1 MKSFPSLLT
10 LLLYADKMIYML
22 QETSRSIKSYC
33 LGNCLQHFYGGI
45 IFMIQLQ
52 KTLDW
57 DKYLKTAA
65 QVVSEGIVMLK
76 NDDHA
81 LPLDTTAEVALFG
94 RIQLHYYKSGTGS
107 GGMVNVSKV
116 TNIADGLLESGVKL
130 NRELLDVY
138 KKWDTENPFDLGD
151 GWGKEP
157 WSQKEMP
164 LDDAFAAHIAQTS
177 RTAIAVIG
185 RTAGEEQDNSL
196 TEGSYL
202 LTADEK
208 AMLSTI
214 RHHFPKMI
222 VLLNVGNII
231 DMTELLQIA
240 PDAILYVWQGGMTG
254 GTGTADI
261 LTGRI
266 SPCGKLTDTIARRV
280 DDYPSAPYFGDPA
293 RNFYSEDIYVGYR
306 YFETFAP
313 EKVLYP
319 FGFGL
324 SYTTFQIDVTSV
336 ENLTDTL
343 DFTITVT
350 NTGEYSGKEV
360 VQIYCEAP
368 QGKLGKPARVL
379 CGYAKTHCLAP
390 GNSEALIISV
400 TREQIASYDDSG
412 SSGHAHCFILEAGD
426 YHFYTGTD
434 VRSAIDVY
442 QYTQNETQVIS
453 CHKQALA
460 PVEAFDRIKPVRI
473 STGYEARMEVVPLSQ
488 VDENKRRL
496 ENLPKEIP
504 FTGDHGIRL
513 SDVKNKTHS
522 MEEFIAQLTDYDLAC
537 LIRGEGMNSPRVTA
551 GTAAAFGGVS
561 PELEALG
568 VPCGCCDD
576 GPSGMRLDCGTKAFS
591 LPNGTMMASTF
602 NRELLT
608 ELFYLTGLEMT
619 VNKVDCLLG
628 PGMNIHRH
636 PLNGRNFEY
645 FSEDPYLTG
654 TIASAQLHG
663 LQKAGVTGTIK
674 HFCGN
679 NQETNRHDT
688 NAVISERALREIY
701 LKGFEIAVKEGH
713 ADSVMTT
720 YGPVN
725 GVWTAGSFDLTTQ
738 ILRNDWGFTGFTM
751 TDWWANINRRG
762 QAVDKT
768 DFAAM
773 AIAQNDVYMVCA
785 IGAENDDNVL
795 ASLENG
801 TLYRSE
807 LQRNAANIC
816 RFLMHTHAMERLDKT
831 FSPVTIINR
840 PADESDVD
848 EAAIRF
854 FELDGSLTIDLSDIS
869 TDKGTN
875 YSFGLDIMTMGRYK
889 MTLTASSTQS
899 EVAQIPV
906 TLFSLGTAYGTF
918 TWNGTNGIPV
928 SFETEIPFFSKYT
941 NLRLFFAQGGL
952 KMYSISFELVSTEL

>member
-1 MKSFPSLLT
+1 
-10 LLLYADKMIYML
+10 
-22 QETSRSIKSYC
+22 
-33 LGNCLQHFYGGI
+33 
-45 IFMIQLQ
+45 MIQTT

-76 NDDHA
+76 NEHQA
-81 LPLDTTAEVALFG
+81 LPLKPHEEIALFG
-94 RIQLHYYKSGTGS
+94 RIQFHYYKSGTGS

-116 TNIADGLLESGVKL
+116 TNIVDGLQESGIKL
-130 NRELLDVY
+130 NQELLDVY
-138 KKWDTENPFDLGD
+138 HKWDNENPFDLGD

-164 LDDAFAAHIAQTS
+164 LEDSLAARAAKRCQ
-177 RTAIAVIG
+177 TAIAVIG

-196 TEGSYL
+196 TEGSFL
-202 LTADEK
+202 LSSDEK
-208 AMLSTI
+208 QMLTTVR
-214 RHHFPKMI
+214 RHFSKMI

-231 DMTELLQIA
+231 DMNELLEIA

-254 GTGTADI
+254 GTGTADV
-261 LTGRI
+261 LTGKI
-266 SPCGKLTDTIARRV
+266 SPCGKLTDTIAKHV
-280 DDYPSAPYFGDPA
+280 EDYPSAPYFGDPV

-313 EKVLYP
+313 DKVLYP

-324 SYTTFQIDVTSV
+324 SYTTFQIKTNDIMELS
-336 ENLTDTL
+336 DKW
-343 DFTITVT
+343 DFIITVT
-350 NTGEYSGKEV
+350 NTGSCSGKEV

-368 QGKLGKPARVL
+368 QGKLGKPVRVL
-379 CGYAKTHCLAP
+379 CGYEKTNTLSP
-390 GNSEALIISV
+390 GESQTVTISV
-400 TREQIASYDDSG
+400 SKTQTASYDDSG
-412 SSGHAHCFILEAGD
+412 ISGHAHCFILEEGD
-426 YHFYTGTD
+426 YHFYVGTD
-434 VRSAIDVY
+434 VRHAVKTY
-442 QYTQNETQVIS
+442 TCTQNGTLVIS
-453 CHKQALA
+453 SHQQALA
-460 PVEAFDRIKPVRI
+460 PVEAFERIKPVL
-473 STGYEARMEVVPLSQ
+473 STDGYEPQMEPVPLSE
-488 VDENKRRL
+488 VDETKRRL

-504 FTGDHGIRL
+504 FTGDRGIRL
-513 SDVKNKTHS
+513 CDVRKGTHT
-522 MEEFIAQLTDYDLAC
+522 MEEFIAQMTDYDLAC
-537 LIRGEGMNSPRVTA
+537 VIRGEGMNSPRVTA
-551 GTAAAFGGVS
+551 GTASAFGGVS
-561 PELEALG
+561 QELEALG

-591 LPNGTMMASTF
+591 LPNGTMMACTF
-602 NRELLT
+602 NRTLLT
-608 ELFYLTGLEMT
+608 ELFALTGLEMIA
-619 VNKVDCLLG
+619 NKVDCLLG

-663 LQKAGVTGTIK
+663 LHQSGVTGTIK

-688 NAVISERALREIY
+688 NGVISERALREIY

-720 YGPVN
+720 YGPIN

-762 QAVDKT
+762 QAVDKS
-768 DFAAM
+768 DFATM

-785 IGAENDDNVL
+785 IGAENDDNIL

-801 TLYRSE
+801 TLQRSE

-816 RFLMHTHAMERLDKT
+816 RFLMNTQAMARLEGTETKID
-831 FSPVTIINR
+831 IINR

-848 EAAIRF
+848 ESSVKF
-854 FELDGSLTIDLSDIS
+854 YELDGNLTINLEDIC

-875 YSFGLDIMTMGRYK
+875 HSFGLDIKTMGKYR

-918 TWNGTNGIPV
+918 TWNGTNGLPV
-928 SFETEIPFFSKYT
+928 SFEADIPLFSKYT

-952 KMYSISFELVSTEL
+952 KMHSITFELISTEL

>member
-1 MKSFPSLLT
+1 
-10 LLLYADKMIYML
+10 
-22 QETSRSIKSYC
+22 
-33 LGNCLQHFYGGI
+33 
-45 IFMIQLQ
+45 MIQTT

-76 NDDHA
+76 NEHQA
-81 LPLDTTAEVALFG
+81 LPLKPHEEIALFG
-94 RIQLHYYKSGTGS
+94 RIQFHYYKSGTGS

-116 TNIADGLLESGVKL
+116 TNIVDGLQESGIKL
-130 NRELLDVY
+130 NQELLDVY
-138 KKWDTENPFDLGD
+138 HKWDNENPFDLGD

-164 LDDAFAAHIAQTS
+164 LEDSLAARAAKRCQ
-177 RTAIAVIG
+177 TAIAVIG

-196 TEGSYL
+196 TEGSFL
-202 LTADEK
+202 LSSDEK
-208 AMLSTI
+208 QMLTTVR
-214 RHHFPKMI
+214 RHFSKMI

-231 DMTELLQIA
+231 DMNELLEIA

-254 GTGTADI
+254 GTGTADV
-261 LTGRI
+261 LTGKI
-266 SPCGKLTDTIARRV
+266 SPCGKLTDTIAKHV
-280 DDYPSAPYFGDPA
+280 EDYPSAPYFGDPV

-313 EKVLYP
+313 DKVLYP

-324 SYTTFQIDVTSV
+324 SYTTFQIKTNDIMELS
-336 ENLTDTL
+336 DKW
-343 DFTITVT
+343 DFIITVT
-350 NTGEYSGKEV
+350 NTGSCSGKEV

-368 QGKLGKPARVL
+368 QGKLGKPVRVL
-379 CGYAKTHCLAP
+379 CGYEKTNTLSP
-390 GNSEALIISV
+390 GESQTVTISV
-400 TREQIASYDDSG
+400 SKTQTASYDDSG
-412 SSGHAHCFILEAGD
+412 ISGHAHCFILEEGD
-426 YHFYTGTD
+426 YHFYVGTD
-434 VRSAIDVY
+434 VRHAVKTY
-442 QYTQNETQVIS
+442 TCTQNGTLVIS
-453 CHKQALA
+453 SHQQALA
-460 PVEAFDRIKPVRI
+460 PVEAFERIKPVL
-473 STGYEARMEVVPLSQ
+473 STDGYEPQMEPVPLSE
-488 VDENKRRL
+488 VDETKRRL

-504 FTGDHGIRL
+504 FTGDRGIHL
-513 SDVKNKTHS
+513 CDVRKGTHT
-522 MEEFIAQLTDYDLAC
+522 MEEFIAQMTDYDLAC
-537 LIRGEGMNSPRVTA
+537 VIRGEGMNSPRVTA
-551 GTAAAFGGVS
+551 GTASAFGGVS
-561 PELEALG
+561 QELEALG

-591 LPNGTMMASTF
+591 LPNGTMMACTF
-602 NRELLT
+602 NRTLLT
-608 ELFYLTGLEMT
+608 ELFALTGLEMIA
-619 VNKVDCLLG
+619 NKVDCLLG

-663 LQKAGVTGTIK
+663 LHQSGVTGTIK

-688 NAVISERALREIY
+688 NGIISERALREIY

-720 YGPVN
+720 YGPIN

-762 QAVDKT
+762 QAVDKS

-785 IGAENDDNVL
+785 IGAENDDNIL

-801 TLYRSE
+801 TLQRSE

-816 RFLMHTHAMERLDKT
+816 RFLMNTQAMARLEGTETKID
-831 FSPVTIINR
+831 IINR

-848 EAAIRF
+848 ESSVKF
-854 FELDGSLTIDLSDIS
+854 YELDGNLTINLEDIC

-875 YSFGLDIMTMGRYK
+875 HSFGLDIKTMGKYR

-918 TWNGTNGIPV
+918 TWNGTNGLPV
-928 SFETEIPFFSKYT
+928 SFEADIPLFSKYT

-952 KMYSISFELVSTEL
+952 KMHSITFELISTEL

>member
-1 MKSFPSLLT
+1 
-10 LLLYADKMIYML
+10 
-22 QETSRSIKSYC
+22 
-33 LGNCLQHFYGGI
+33 
-45 IFMIQLQ
+45 MIQTT

-65 QVVSEGIVMLK
+65 LVVSEGIVMLK
-76 NDDHA
+76 NEHQA
-81 LPLDTTAEVALFG
+81 LPLKPNEEIALFG
-94 RIQLHYYKSGTGS
+94 RIQFHYYKSGTGS

-116 TNIADGLLESGVKL
+116 TNIVDGLQESGVKL
-130 NRELLDVY
+130 NQELLDVY
-138 KKWDTENPFDLGD
+138 QKWDTENPFDLGD

-164 LDDAFAAHIAQTS
+164 LEDSLAANVAKRCQ
-177 RTAIAVIG
+177 TAIAVIG

-202 LTADEK
+202 LSSDEK
-208 AMLSTI
+208 QMLSTV
-214 RHHFPKMI
+214 RRHFPKMI

-231 DMTELLQIA
+231 DMNELLEIA

-261 LTGRI
+261 LTGRV
-266 SPCGKLTDTIARRV
+266 SPCGKLTDTIAKHV
-280 DDYPSAPYFGDPA
+280 EDYPSAPYFGDPV

-306 YFETFAP
+306 YFETFASD
-313 EKVLYP
+313 KVLYP

-324 SYTTFQIDVTSV
+324 SYTTFHV
-336 ENLTDTL
+336 EMKDAKELSDKW
-343 DFTITVT
+343 DFAVTVT
-350 NTGEYSGKEV
+350 NTGNYSGKEV

-379 CGYAKTHCLAP
+379 CGFEKTNTLAP
-390 GNSEALIISV
+390 AESQTVTISV
-400 TREQIASYDDSG
+400 SKAQIASYDDSG
-412 SSGHAHCFILEAGD
+412 ISGHAHCFILEEGD
-426 YHFYTGTD
+426 YHFYVGTD
-434 VRSAIDVY
+434 VRQAEKTY
-442 QYTQNETQVIS
+442 TCTQNGTLVIS
-453 CHKQALA
+453 SHKQALA
-460 PVEAFDRIKPVRI
+460 PVEAFERIKPVQ
-473 STGYEARMEVVPLSQ
+473 TAGGYEPQMESVPLSQ
-488 VDENKRRL
+488 VNEEKRRL

-504 FTGDHGIRL
+504 FTGDQGIRL
-513 SDVKNKTHS
+513 RDVRKGTHT
-522 MEEFIAQLTDYDLAC
+522 MEEFIAQMTDYDLAC
-537 LIRGEGMNSPRVTA
+537 MIRGEGMNSPRVTA
-551 GTAAAFGGVS
+551 GTASAFGGVS

-591 LPNGTMMASTF
+591 LPNGTMMACTF
-602 NRELLT
+602 NRTLLT
-608 ELFYLTGLEMT
+608 ELFAQTGLEMIA
-619 VNKVDCLLG
+619 NKVDCLLG

-663 LQKAGVTGTIK
+663 LHQSGVTGTIK

-679 NQETNRHDT
+679 NQETNRHDV
-688 NAVISERALREIY
+688 NGVISERALREIY

-762 QAVDKT
+762 QAVDKS

-785 IGAENDDNVL
+785 IGAENDDNIL
-795 ASLENG
+795 SSLENG
-801 TLYRSE
+801 TLQRSE

-816 RFLMHTHAMERLDKT
+816 RFLMNTQAMARMEGTETKID
-831 FSPVTIINR
+831 IINR

-848 EAAIRF
+848 ESSVKF
-854 FELDGSLTIDLSDIS
+854 YELDGNLTIDLEDIC
-869 TDKGTN
+869 TNKGTN
-875 YSFGLDIMTMGRYK
+875 HSFGLDIKTMGRYK

-918 TWNGTNGIPV
+918 TWNGTNGLPV
-928 SFETEIPFFSKYT
+928 SYETELPLFSKYT

-952 KMYSISFELVSTEL
+952 TMHNISFELISTEL

>member
-1 MKSFPSLLT
+1 
-10 LLLYADKMIYML
+10 
-22 QETSRSIKSYC
+22 
-33 LGNCLQHFYGGI
+33 
-45 IFMIQLQ
+45 MIQTT

-76 NDDHA
+76 NEHQA
-81 LPLDTTAEVALFG
+81 LPLKPHEEIALFG
-94 RIQLHYYKSGTGS
+94 RIQFHYYKSGTGS

-116 TNIADGLLESGVKL
+116 TNIVDGLQESGIKL
-130 NRELLDVY
+130 NQELLDVY
-138 KKWDTENPFDLGD
+138 HKWDNENPFDLGD

-164 LDDAFAAHIAQTS
+164 LEDSLAARAAKRCQ
-177 RTAIAVIG
+177 TAIAVIG

-196 TEGSYL
+196 TEGSFL
-202 LTADEK
+202 LSSDEK
-208 AMLSTI
+208 QMLTTI
-214 RHHFPKMI
+214 RRHFSKMI

-231 DMTELLQIA
+231 DMNELLEIA

-254 GTGTADI
+254 GTGTADV
-261 LTGRI
+261 LTGKI
-266 SPCGKLTDTIARRV
+266 SPCGKLTDTIAKHV
-280 DDYPSAPYFGDPA
+280 EDYPSAPYFGDPV

-313 EKVLYP
+313 DKVLYP

-324 SYTTFQIDVTSV
+324 SYTTFQIKTNDIMELS
-336 ENLTDTL
+336 DKW
-343 DFTITVT
+343 DFIITVT
-350 NTGEYSGKEV
+350 NTGSCSGKEV

-368 QGKLGKPARVL
+368 QGKLGKPVRVL
-379 CGYAKTHCLAP
+379 CGYEKTNTLSP
-390 GNSEALIISV
+390 GESQTVTISV
-400 TREQIASYDDSG
+400 SKTQTASYDDSG
-412 SSGHAHCFILEAGD
+412 ISGHAHCFILEEGD
-426 YHFYTGTD
+426 YHFYVGTD
-434 VRSAIDVY
+434 VRHAVKTY
-442 QYTQNETQVIS
+442 TCTQNGTLVIS
-453 CHKQALA
+453 SHQQALA
-460 PVEAFDRIKPVRI
+460 PVEAFERIKPVL
-473 STGYEARMEVVPLSQ
+473 STDGYEPQMEPVPLSE
-488 VDENKRRL
+488 VDETKRRL

-504 FTGDHGIRL
+504 FTGDREIRL
-513 SDVKNKTHS
+513 CDVRKGTHT
-522 MEEFIAQLTDYDLAC
+522 MEEFIAQMTDYDLAC
-537 LIRGEGMNSPRVTA
+537 VIRGEGMNSPRVTA
-551 GTAAAFGGVS
+551 GTASAFGGVS
-561 PELEALG
+561 QELEALG

-591 LPNGTMMASTF
+591 LPNGTMMACTF
-602 NRELLT
+602 NRTLLT
-608 ELFYLTGLEMT
+608 ELFALTGLEMIA
-619 VNKVDCLLG
+619 NKVDCLLG

-663 LQKAGVTGTIK
+663 LHQSGVTGTIK

-688 NAVISERALREIY
+688 NGVISERALREIY

-720 YGPVN
+720 YGPIN

-762 QAVDKT
+762 QAVDKS

-785 IGAENDDNVL
+785 IGAENDDNIL

-801 TLYRSE
+801 TLQRSE

-816 RFLMHTHAMERLDKT
+816 RFLMNTQAMARLEGTETKID
-831 FSPVTIINR
+831 IINR

-848 EAAIRF
+848 ESSVKF
-854 FELDGSLTIDLSDIS
+854 YELDGNLTINLEDIC

-875 YSFGLDIMTMGRYK
+875 HSFGLDIKTMGKYR

-918 TWNGTNGIPV
+918 TWNGTNGLPV
-928 SFETEIPFFSKYT
+928 SFETDIPLFSKYT

-952 KMYSISFELVSTEL
+952 KMHSITFELISTEL

>member
-1 MKSFPSLLT
+1 
-10 LLLYADKMIYML
+10 
-22 QETSRSIKSYC
+22 
-33 LGNCLQHFYGGI
+33 
-45 IFMIQLQ
+45 MIQTT

-76 NDDHA
+76 NEHQA
-81 LPLDTTAEVALFG
+81 LPLKPHEEIALFG
-94 RIQLHYYKSGTGS
+94 RIQFHYYKSGTGS

-116 TNIADGLLESGVKL
+116 TNIVDGLQESGIKL
-130 NRELLDVY
+130 NQELLDVY
-138 KKWDTENPFDLGD
+138 HKWDNENPFDLGD

-164 LDDAFAAHIAQTS
+164 LEDSLAARAAKRCQ
-177 RTAIAVIG
+177 TAIAVIG

-196 TEGSYL
+196 TEGSFL
-202 LTADEK
+202 LSSDEK
-208 AMLSTI
+208 QMLTTI
-214 RHHFPKMI
+214 RRHFSKMI

-231 DMTELLQIA
+231 DMNELLEIA

-254 GTGTADI
+254 GTGTADV
-261 LTGRI
+261 LTGKI
-266 SPCGKLTDTIARRV
+266 SPCGKLTDTIAKHV
-280 DDYPSAPYFGDPA
+280 EDYPSAPYFGDPV

-313 EKVLYP
+313 DKVLYP

-324 SYTTFQIDVTSV
+324 SYTTFQIKTNDIMELS
-336 ENLTDTL
+336 DKW
-343 DFTITVT
+343 DFIITVT
-350 NTGEYSGKEV
+350 NTGSCSGKEV

-368 QGKLGKPARVL
+368 QGKLGKPVRVL
-379 CGYAKTHCLAP
+379 CGYEKTNTLSP
-390 GNSEALIISV
+390 GESQTVTISV
-400 TREQIASYDDSG
+400 SKTQTASYDDSG
-412 SSGHAHCFILEAGD
+412 ISGHAHCFILEEGD
-426 YHFYTGTD
+426 YHFYVGTD
-434 VRSAIDVY
+434 VRHAVKTY
-442 QYTQNETQVIS
+442 TCTQNGTLVIS
-453 CHKQALA
+453 SHQQALA
-460 PVEAFDRIKPVRI
+460 PVEAFERIKPVL
-473 STGYEARMEVVPLSQ
+473 STDGYEPQMEPVPLSE
-488 VDENKRRL
+488 VDETKRRL

-504 FTGDHGIRL
+504 FTGDRGIRL
-513 SDVKNKTHS
+513 CDVRKGTHT
-522 MEEFIAQLTDYDLAC
+522 MEEFIAQMTDYDLAC
-537 LIRGEGMNSPRVTA
+537 VIRGEGMNSPRVTA
-551 GTAAAFGGVS
+551 GTASAFGGVS
-561 PELEALG
+561 QELEALG

-591 LPNGTMMASTF
+591 LPNGTMMACTF
-602 NRELLT
+602 NRTLLT
-608 ELFYLTGLEMT
+608 ELFALTGLEMIA
-619 VNKVDCLLG
+619 NKVDCLLG

-663 LQKAGVTGTIK
+663 LHQSGVTGTIK

-688 NAVISERALREIY
+688 NGVISERALREIY

-720 YGPVN
+720 YGPIN

-762 QAVDKT
+762 QAVDKS

-785 IGAENDDNVL
+785 IGAENDDNIL

-801 TLYRSE
+801 TLQRSE

-816 RFLMHTHAMERLDKT
+816 RFLMNTQAMARLEGTETKID
-831 FSPVTIINR
+831 IINR

-848 EAAIRF
+848 ESSVKF
-854 FELDGSLTIDLSDIS
+854 YELDGNLTINLEDIC

-875 YSFGLDIMTMGRYK
+875 HSFGLDIKTMGKYR

-918 TWNGTNGIPV
+918 IWNGTNGLPV
-928 SFETEIPFFSKYT
+928 SFETDIPLFSKYT

-952 KMYSISFELVSTEL
+952 KMHSITFELISTEL